1 MFDNVSD
8 IGSFAGAVLEEVETE
23 DKRSTRCA
31 LSGKGKDASSRA
43 LEDTDAAFFCK
54 DGVPRRL
61 GIMGGTFDP
70 IHLGHLNCA
79 ERAMEALGLDGVLFI
94 PAGDPVFKQD
104 RDIASTEA
112 RLAMCELAVADNPSF
127 CVSDIEIRRHGI
139 TYTGDTLE
147 HLRAA
152 YGADVEFVFIIGA
165 DSLLTLSDWKDA
177 SRLAS
182 LANFACVSRPG
193 YEVDPE
199 IVNGLCEAGFHIEF
213 VKAPMFDISSSEVRA
228 LCKAGSSIRY
238 LVPYA
243 IRAFITQYGLYG
255 DERGEGRPKIDF
267 EGSDT
272 EWMY

>member
-94 PAGDPVFKQD
+94 PAGDPAFKQD
-104 RDIASTEA
+104 RYIASTE
-112 RLAMCELAVADNPSF
+112 S
-127 CVSDIEIRRHGI
+127 
-139 TYTGDTLE
+139 
-147 HLRAA
+147 
-152 YGADVEFVFIIGA
+152 
-165 DSLLTLSDWKDA
+165 
-177 SRLAS
+177 
-182 LANFACVSRPG
+182 
-193 YEVDPE
+193 
-199 IVNGLCEAGFHIEF
+199 
-213 VKAPMFDISSSEVRA
+213 
-228 LCKAGSSIRY
+228 
-238 LVPYA
+238 
-243 IRAFITQYGLYG
+243 
-255 DERGEGRPKIDF
+255 
-267 EGSDT
+267 
-272 EWMY
+272 